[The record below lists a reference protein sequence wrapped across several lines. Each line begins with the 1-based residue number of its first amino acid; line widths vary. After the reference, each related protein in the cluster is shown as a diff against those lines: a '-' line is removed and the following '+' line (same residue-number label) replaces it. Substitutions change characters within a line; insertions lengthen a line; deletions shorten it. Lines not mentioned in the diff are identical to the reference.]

1 MNPREALDAHQ
12 AAVEAKYA
20 SVRQRHLDGLAR
32 EAGFVDAAQQATYD
46 RQGWWLLIDDQGRI
60 HGVTSR
66 VDCPT
71 ESNAFEQFFPR
82 RKDRLSAA
90 DSGWHV
96 EPDDE
101 QGGRFAAWAK
111 ELQSPQETDD
121 SLCDNQTK
129 VGAQDSAPD
138 PTTVTTSEAGIS

>member
-1 MNPREALDAHQ
+1 MNSREASAAHQ

-32 EAGFVDAAQQATYD
+32 EAGFADAAQQAAYD
-46 RQGWWLLIDDQGRI
+46 RLGWWLLVDGQGSI

-71 ESNAFEQFFPR
+71 ESHAFEQFFPR
-82 RKDRLSAA
+82 RKARLAAA

-111 ELQSPQETDD
+111 ELQSPQD
-121 SLCDNQTK
+121 DNQTK
-129 VGAQDSAPD
+129 TGGAQDPAPD
-138 PTTVTTSEAGIS
+138 TITVTTSEAGIS